1 VWGWGRY
8 VHPHIH
14 TQSMQG
20 FSIKTGTDLDNT
32 YGDKLFIKDGFRMD
46 WAAHCHNVAGS
57 ERYLLFIS

>member
-1 VWGWGRY
+1 
-8 VHPHIH
+8 
-14 TQSMQG
+14 MQG